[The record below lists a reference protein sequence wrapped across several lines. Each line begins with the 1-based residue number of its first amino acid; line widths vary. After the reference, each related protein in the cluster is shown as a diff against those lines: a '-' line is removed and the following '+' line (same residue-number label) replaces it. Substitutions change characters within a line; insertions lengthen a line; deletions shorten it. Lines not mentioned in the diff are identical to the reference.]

1 MFEPPRLTPLSRT
14 QSLRLLAG
22 VALGRVVFTERA
34 LPAIRPVNHLV
45 DNGMIIIR
53 THLGAAV
60 LGAVGMVVAYE
71 ADEIDPLAHTGWSV
85 IVTGL
90 ARQVQDPDDL
100 GRYERAL
107 RPWVDGEKDQVIAIE
122 PEIVTGYLLDR
133 D

>member
-1 MFEPPRLTPLSRT
+1 MLEPPRLTPLSRT

-122 PEIVTGYLLDR
+122 PELVTGYLLDR

>member
-14 QSLRLLAG
+14 RSLRLLAG

-122 PEIVTGYLLDR
+122 PEIVTGYRLDR
-133 D
+133 E

>member
-1 MFEPPRLTPLSRT
+1 MLEPPRLTPLSRT

-34 LPAIRPVNHLV
+34 LPAIRPINHLV

-122 PEIVTGYLLDR
+122 PELVTGYLLDR